1 MGNGSVK
8 QLRKTSK
15 TKKEQSYKIIGA
27 ISNNGKRIRLRVVR
41 YRSRMALMSFLFYR
55 KYTDTIF

>member
-1 MGNGSVK
+1 MV
-8 QLRKTSK
+8 QLNKFRKTPK

-41 YRSRMALMSFLFYR
+41 DRSRMAFMSFFVL
-55 KYTDTIF
+55 